1 MNIPI
6 HCCFYTCVTKQ
17 LLKNLGL
24 HAAFNRSRGIDMA
37 QSVHTESPDSCLI
50 AQFVKMGIIGTVL
63 CRFPGTPVDKD
74 KIAHDQPSRA

>member
-63 CRFPGTPVDKD
+63 RWLSCSPVDKD

>member
-24 HAAFNRSRGIDMA
+24 HTAFNRSRGIDMA
-37 QSVHTESPDSCLI
+37 QSVHTEVFNFCLI
-50 AQFVKMGIIGTVL
+50 TELIKVGIIGTVL
-63 CRFPGTPVDKD
+63 RWLSCSPVDKN
-74 KIAHDQPSRA
+74 KITHDHTNRA